1 MLDRLQ
7 SSYFKKEFLILI
19 LILILFSGFSF
30 SQEICDNGIDDDGD
44 GLIGLND
51 TLDCRCNYK

>member
-7 SSYFKKEFLILI
+7 SSYFKKEFLI